1 MDKHAAINESVG
13 VSDETGVSCDN
24 ASISIGGSAG
34 VDMSAEG
41 HLVADN
47 TGLDAGASY
56 KDVAYTQ
63 ASVEGSVGADGIVGV
78 SSSATVYAKVG
89 TEVEWHVVA
98 GTHGVDV
105 GAEASIGSAVGVD
118 ATVTETTRYTEATVG
133 TGVSIGEHF
142 EAGGSAAATCNH
154 GVVDVNVS
162 GDLAAIVG
170 LDVDVGVKVNT
181 NHIVKDGKKAV
192 HTVKKTV
199 PVVKKTVPVVEKAV
213 PVVEKTATS
222 VISTVSSTVS
232 NGVKSTTNS
241 INKAF
246 KKIKL

>member
-13 VSDETGVSCDN
+13 VSDETCVSCDN

-34 VDMSAEG
+34 IDMSAEG
-41 HLVADN
+41 HLVANN

-56 KDVAYTQ
+56 NDVAYTQ

-89 TEVEWHVVA
+89 TEVEGHVVA

-199 PVVKKTVPVVEKAV
+199 PVVEKAV